1 MDDPS
6 PQPSGPAPAS
16 LSSAVHPTPALT
28 ARATALLEVIVCS
41 GFPTQIVLQITFAL
55 AGVVPTGADGRLDL
69 WYVVA
74 LQLTDAVL
82 LTTLIAVFLHAR
94 GEGLREV
101 SLGTR
106 PVSREALAGVP
117 MIFGAF
123 AVALGVLVAVQTFAP
138 WLHNVAHNPL
148 QDLISRPADAAVF
161 AVVVVVAG
169 GLREE
174 IQRAF
179 LLRRFERWLGGPG
192 VGLVVTSAAFGAGHA
207 MQGIDAAIATG
218 LLGAFWGLVYLRRRS
233 IAAPVVSH
241 AGFNLLQ
248 LVQLVML
255 GR

>member
-1 MDDPS
+1 VDDT
-6 PQPSGPAPAS
+6 PQEPSGPAPAS
-16 LSSAVHPTPALT
+16 VSSAVRATPAPT
-28 ARATALLEVIVCS
+28 ERATALLEVILCS
-41 GFPTQIVLQITFAL
+41 GFPTQIVLQVTFAL
-55 AGVVPTGADGRLDL
+55 VGRVPLGADGRLNL

-82 LTTLIAVFLHAR
+82 LTALIAVFLRAR
-94 GEGLREV
+94 GEDLREV
-101 SLGTR
+101 CLGSR

-123 AVALGVLVAVQTFAP
+123 AVALGVLIAVQLFAP
-138 WLHNVAHNPL
+138 WLHNVERNPL
-148 QDLISRPADAAVF
+148 QDLISRPSDAAVF

-179 LLRRFERWLGGPG
+179 LLRRFERWLGGPT
-192 VGLVVTSAAFGAGHA
+192 VGLVVTSAVFGAGHA
-207 MQGIDAAIATG
+207 LQGADAAIATG

-248 LVQLVML
+248 LAQLVVL